1 MRAMQ
6 FLHGRRAGVGLLFG
20 LVLAT
25 LAARPV
31 NAAESSAAA
40 GGTDFAS
47 FKIITERNIF
57 SPRSSGREMRAS
69 RETRRP
75 KQVDTFGLVGT
86 MSYQKGEFAF
96 FDGSSSEFRK
106 TVQRGGSIASFK
118 LVEISSQSAK
128 LEANGKPIELRV
140 GSQLRRE
147 EGGEWQVAATSV
159 SFSRSSS
166 NESSAAGSSGA
177 GSDSAGSGGSGSGG
191 GGGDSGMSDILKRL
205 MEQREKETK

>member
-1 MRAMQ
+1 MSALP
-6 FLHGRRAGVGLLFG
+6 FLRGRRAGVGLLLG
-20 LVLAT
+20 LAVWTLAT
-25 LAARPV
+25 RPAA
-31 NAAESSAAA
+31 AAESTAPA

-57 SPRSSGREMRAS
+57 SPRSSGREMRTS

-75 KQVDTFGLVGT
+75 KRVDTFGLVGI

-118 LVEISSQSAK
+118 LIDLNGQCAK

-166 NESSAAGSSGA
+166 DESSS
-177 GSDSAGSGGSGSGG
+177 GSGSGAGTDASESG
-191 GGGDSGMSDILKRL
+191 GSSGSSGGDSGMSEILKRL